1 MQPGSLPPPP
11 LPTMLSPDSH
21 VHIHPRHMA
30 FQAFQQQQQQLQPHA
45 FSRSSGEPH
54 AFHNECLKCTC
65 VLQPSHVSCSHLRH
79 LAKYLSV
86 RFLQTSMRCPGFLMW
101 TGALPAEC
109 SNSNPWVPLQQGAL
123 CTSQA
128 ACNTARVSSLPAAE
142 GSCMGLIAVTSRQH
156 VVEWAT

>member
-30 FQAFQQQQQQLQPHA
+30 FQAFQQQQLQRHA
-45 FSRSSGEPH
+45 FSRSSGELH
-54 AFHNECLKCTC
+54 AFQTECLKCTC

-86 RFLQTSMRCPGFLMW
+86 RFLQTSMRCPGLLMW

-109 SNSNPWVPLQQGAL
+109 SKSNPWVPLQQGAL

-128 ACNTARVSSLPAAE
+128 ACNTARVTSLPAAE
-142 GSCMGLIAVTSRQH
+142 GSCMRLIAVSSRQR